1 MRTLHFHH
9 VDNDAL
15 LAYSKQDPAT
25 GDTVVMVV
33 TLDPYGPQE
42 GTLCAGHC
50 RRWASSAHERLIAH
64 DEVTGDTWD
73 WGQANFVRLEPWRAV
88 AHVVS
93 VRRRLAG

>member
-1 MRTLHFHH
+1 MRTLYFHH

-25 GDTVVMVV
+25 GDTVVTVV
-33 TLDPYGPQE
+33 TLDPYGAQQ
-42 GTLCAGHC
+42 GTLYLDLAALGFEPY
-50 RRWASSAHERLIAH
+50 ERLIAQ

-73 WGQANFVRLEPWRAV
+73 WGGANYVRLEPWRAV

>member
-25 GDTVVMVV
+25 GDTVVTVV

-42 GTLCAGHC
+42 GTLWLDTGALGFE
-50 RRWASSAHERLIAH
+50 AHERLIAH

-73 WGQANFVRLEPWRAV
+73 WGPANFVRLEPWRAV